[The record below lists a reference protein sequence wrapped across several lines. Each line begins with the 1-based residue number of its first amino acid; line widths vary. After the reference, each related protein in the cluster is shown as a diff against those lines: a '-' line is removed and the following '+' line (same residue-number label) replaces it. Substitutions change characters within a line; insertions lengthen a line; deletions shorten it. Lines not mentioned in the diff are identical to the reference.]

1 MIDKTYQPSEVEGRI
16 YRTWEQAEAFK
27 AGRPER
33 AGAEPYSI
41 VIPPP
46 NVTGS
51 LHMGHALNNTLQD
64 ILARFE
70 RMRGK
75 DVLWQP
81 GTDHAGIATQ
91 MVVER
96 QLAERGEKSRRE
108 MGREAFL
115 KRVWE
120 WKAES
125 GGTIV
130 NQLKR
135 LGASCDWSRER
146 FTMDEGLSRAVLKVF
161 VTLYNEGLIYKDK
174 RLVNWD
180 PKLLTAISDLE
191 VVQVETKGHLW
202 HLRYPI
208 EGRNF
213 DPNDPSTYIVVATTR
228 PETML
233 GDTAVAVHPD
243 DARYKA
249 LVGKNVILPLVG
261 RCIPIIADEYSD
273 PEKGSGAVKI
283 TPAHDFNDFEVGKR
297 HNLPIVNVLTVEAKL
312 ALALNVDFLFG
323 AVPTNS
329 DFAEEYI
336 ALTAFE
342 ESATREEVAKLLA
355 KHSFSELAETVGSLD
370 GIDRFAARK
379 QIVARLEAKGLVE
392 KIDPHT
398 HAVPHGDRSNVVI
411 EPYLTEQWYVNA
423 KKLAEPAVDAVRV
436 GKTQFIPK
444 NWESTYFNWMDN
456 IQPWCISRQLWW
468 GHQIPCWYGAY
479 RRDDGAW
486 AYPTTRP
493 EDAHRIVCPSEVD
506 AIRTATEFYGAS
518 VEVVA
523 NLSEAIARTKKD
535 NTKFY
540 IWRDEDVLDTWFS
553 SALWPFSTL
562 GWPDETKEL
571 KRYYPTSALVT
582 GFDII
587 FFWVARMM
595 MMGLHFMHEIPF
607 HDVYIHALVR
617 DASGA
622 KMSKSKGNVIDPLA
636 LIDEYGADALRFTL
650 AAMAAQG
657 RDIKLSTQR
666 VEGYRNFAT
675 KLWNAARFAEM
686 NECTTVAGFDPRGAK
701 QTLNRWI
708 AHETAKAA
716 AEVTEAI
723 VAYRFN
729 DAAGSLYR
737 FVWNIYCDWYLELAK
752 PLLTGADE
760 AARRETRAMVAWAR
774 DEILKLLHPFMP
786 FVTEELWTVTAEAA
800 HGVSPSPTDVGL
812 ARHPHDLAQVGQARL
827 AMGEGREGGKPQSPP
842 SPSLP
847 HKGGERSSLLALSE
861 WPSHRD
867 LGDARAEAEIGGVI
881 DLITAI
887 RSVRAE
893 MNVNVPLPLVLAGV
907 ADHVRERIERWS
919 EFIKRMARV
928 SDITQAASYK
938 PGTIQLVVRGETIG
952 LALSGL
958 VDLAA
963 ERARLAKEMAKADAD
978 IKRAEAKLANEKFVA
993 NAPEEVVEEE
1003 KEKREEAAAR
1013 RAKLA
1018 EALERLKDAG

>member
-16 YRTWEQAEAFK
+16 YRAWEEAGAFR

-33 AGAEPYSI
+33 AQAEPYSI

-64 ILARFE
+64 ILCRFE

-96 QLAERGEKSRRE
+96 QLMERQEKGRRE

-115 KRVWE
+115 TRVWE

-146 FTMDEGLSRAVLKVF
+146 FTMDEGLSRAVIKVF
-161 VTLYNEGLIYKDK
+161 VELYRAGLTYKDK

-191 VVQVETKGHLW
+191 VIQVETKGYLW
-202 HLRYPI
+202 HLRYPL
-208 EGRNF
+208 EGKAFNP
-213 DPNDPSTYIVVATTR
+213 DDPSTFIVVATTR

-243 DARYKA
+243 DERYKK
-249 LVGKNVILPLVG
+249 LVGKNLILPLVG
-261 RCIPIIADEYSD
+261 RRIPIIADEYSD
-273 PEKGSGAVKI
+273 PEKGSGAVKV
-283 TPAHDFNDFEVGKR
+283 TPAHDFNDFEVGNR
-297 HNLPIVNVLTVEAKL
+297 HNLPQINIFSVDAKL
-312 ALALNVDFLFG
+312 QLKDNADFVADVPKSADLDATLAMHG
-323 AVPTNS
+323 
-329 DFAEEYI
+329 
-336 ALTAFE
+336 
-342 ESATREEVAKLLA
+342 
-355 KHSFSELAETVGSLD
+355 LD
-370 GIDRFAARK
+370 RLAARK
-379 QIVARLEAKGLVE
+379 AILARLEEKGLVAKTE
-392 KIDPHT
+392 PQSHV
-398 HAVPHGDRSNVVI
+398 VPHGDRSNVVI
-411 EPYLTEQWYVNA
+411 EPFLTDQWYVNA
-423 KKLAEPAVDAVRV
+423 KELAKPAIAAVRAS
-436 GKTQFIPK
+436 KTKFVPK
-444 NWESTYFNWMDN
+444 NWEKTYFDWMED

-468 GHQIPCWYGAY
+468 GHQIPAWYGP
-479 RRDDGAW
+479 DGKVIVA
-486 AYPTTRP
+486 TTETEAQAEADR
-493 EDAHRIVCPSEVD
+493 HYGKK
-506 AIRTATEFYGAS
+506 TALT
-518 VEVVA
+518 
-523 NLSEAIARTKKD
+523 
-535 NTKFY
+535 
-540 IWRDEDVLDTWFS
+540 RDEDVLDTWFS

-562 GWPDETKEL
+562 GWPDETPEL
-571 KRYYPTSALVT
+571 KRYYPTSTLVT

-595 MMGLHFMHEIPF
+595 MMGLHFMKEIPF

-686 NECTTVAGFDPRGAK
+686 NECATGSAFDPKSAK
-701 QTLNRWI
+701 ETLNRWI
-708 AHETAKAA
+708 AHETEKAA
-716 AEVTEAI
+716 TEITEAI
-723 VAYRFN
+723 EAYRFN
-729 DAAGSLYR
+729 DAAAGIYR

-752 PLLTGADE
+752 PLLTGSDG
-760 AARRETRAMVAWAR
+760 AARDETRAMVAWAR

-786 FVTEELWTVTAEAA
+786 FITEELWAVTGR
-800 HGVSPSPTDVGL
+800 HDTQLTLDKWPGRTGLTD
-812 ARHPHDLAQVGQARL
+812 D
-827 AMGEGREGGKPQSPP
+827 
-842 SPSLP
+842 
-847 HKGGERSSLLALSE
+847 
-861 WPSHRD
+861 
-867 LGDARAEAEIGGVI
+867 RAEAEIGWVI
-881 DLITAI
+881 DLVTAI

-893 MNVNVPLPLVLAGV
+893 MNITAAIPLVLAG
-907 ADHVRERIERWS
+907 ASAESGARAERWA
-919 EFIKRMARV
+919 EFIKRLARV
-928 SDITQAASYK
+928 SEISSAATAPQGSV
-938 PGTIQLVVRGETIG
+938 QLIVRGETA
-952 LALSGL
+952 ALPLKG
-958 VDLAA
+958 VIDVAA
-963 ERARLAKEMAKADAD
+963 ERARLTKEMQKADAD
-978 IKRAEAKLANEKFVA
+978 IARVDAKLNNPNFMAR
-993 NAPEEVVEEE
+993 APEEVVEEE
-1003 KEKREEAAAR
+1003 KERREEAVAR
-1013 RAKLA
+1013 KAKIA
-1018 EALERLKDAG
+1018 EALEGLKGAG